1 MRDFAALY
9 AELDETTATNR
20 KLEALQRYFEH
31 AAPEDAAWAVYF
43 LAGGK
48 PRQAVP
54 TKVLRESAIAYAGL
68 DEWLFD
74 ECHAAVGDM
83 AETIAHILPP
93 PTRDSTLGLAAW
105 MEERIGPL
113 RGADPETIRAALFD
127 YWDQLTWRE
136 RFLFVKLIGGAF
148 RVGVSRLLVT
158 RALAAIAAVDAKL
171 IAQRLM
177 GWTDGRVKP
186 TAAGFLQLIAA
197 QSDEEHK
204 LRGGQPYPF
213 FLAHQLQGE
222 PASLGPL
229 SDWQVEWKYDGIR
242 AQLVRRG
249 GQNYLWSRGEDLITE
264 RFPEL
269 AALTL
274 PEGTVVDGEVLIWT
288 GAPGANPAPSPFA
301 DLQKRI
307 GRKTLS
313 AKLLA
318 ELPAVLL
325 AYDLLE
331 LDGVDLRALPQHER
345 RALLETLVTGV
356 AKPQLRIS
364 PLVVADNWD
373 DLAGLRAE
381 SRARGVEG
389 MMVKARDAQYGVGRT
404 KDVGTWWK
412 WKIDPYAV
420 DAVLIYAQPGSGR
433 RASLYTDYTFAVW
446 DGEGEARK
454 LVPFAKAYS
463 GLTDAEI
470 AKVDNAIRRT
480 TIEKFGPVRHVQP
493 TMVFEIGFEGIAL
506 SSRHKAGIAVR
517 FPRILRRR
525 DDKTVD
531 QADTLD
537 TLKGLLE
544 AVPETIAP

>member
-1 MRDFAALY
+1 MREFARLY

-20 KLEALQRYFEH
+20 KLEALQTYFQC
-31 AAPEDAAWAVYF
+31 AAPENAAWAVYF

-54 TKVLRESAIAYAGL
+54 VKLLRQYAIEYAQL
-68 DEWLFD
+68 DDWLF
-74 ECHAAVGDM
+74 EESYQAVGDL

-93 PTRDSTLGLAAW
+93 PERHSDIGLAEW
-105 MEERIGPL
+105 MQERIGPL
-113 RGADPETIRAALFD
+113 RGADPATIRSALFGFWSELD
-127 YWDQLTWRE
+127 ARE
-136 RFLFVKLIGGAF
+136 RFLLTKLIGGGF
-148 RVGVSRLLVT
+148 RVGVSKLLVT
-158 RALAAIAAVDAKL
+158 RALSSIAAVDSKL

-177 GWTDGRVKP
+177 GWTDGSVRP
-186 TAAGFLQLIAA
+186 TATGFLQLIAA
-197 QSDEEHK
+197 QSDDEHK

-222 PASLGPL
+222 PGALGRL
-229 SDWQVEWKYDGIR
+229 ADWQVEWKYDGIR
-242 AQLVRRG
+242 AQLVRRC

-269 AALTL
+269 AALRL
-274 PEGTVVDGEVLIWT
+274 PEGTVVDGEVLIWNE
-288 GAPGANPAPSPFA
+288 GAPAPFA

-313 AKLLA
+313 SKLLA
-318 ELPAVLL
+318 ELPAVLV

-331 LDGVDLRALPQHER
+331 EGGVDLRTLPQHER
-345 RALLETLVTGV
+345 RTLLEALVKSIGQQ
-356 AKPQLRIS
+356 QLKIS
-364 PLVVADNWD
+364 PVVEAADWEQ
-373 DLAGLRAE
+373 LAEARTE

-404 KDVGTWWK
+404 KNVGTWWK
-412 WKIDPYAV
+412 WKIDPYTV
-420 DAVLIYAQPGSGR
+420 DAVLIYAQAGHGR

-446 DGEGEARK
+446 DADDDGERK

-470 AKVDNAIRRT
+470 ALVDSAIRKT
-480 TIEKFGPVRHVQP
+480 TVEKFGPVRSVRP

-517 FPRILRRR
+517 FPRILRKR
-525 DDKTVD
+525 DDKTIED
-531 QADTLD
+531 ADSLD
-537 TLKGLLE
+537 TLKGLL
-544 AVPETIAP
+544 ALAGPSSGSPGA

>member
-1 MRDFAALY
+1 MREFARLF

-20 KLEALQRYFEH
+20 KLDALQAYFGS
-31 AAPEDAAWAVYF
+31 AAPENAAWAVYF

-54 TKVLRESAIAYAGL
+54 TKLLRQYAVEYAQL
-68 DEWLFD
+68 DEWLF
-74 ECHAAVGDM
+74 EESYQAVGDL

-93 PTRDSTLGLAAW
+93 PERHSDIGLAEW
-105 MEERIGPL
+105 MQERIGPL
-113 RGADPETIRAALFD
+113 RGADPAVIREALFT
-127 YWDQLTWRE
+127 YWNELDSRE
-136 RFLFVKLIGGAF
+136 RFLLVKLIGGGF

-158 RALAAIAAVDAKL
+158 RALSTIAAVDSKL

-177 GWTDGRVKP
+177 GWTDGSVRP

-197 QSDEEHK
+197 PSDDEHK

-222 PASLGPL
+222 PAALGDL
-229 SDWQVEWKYDGIR
+229 ADWQVEWKYDGIR

-269 AALTL
+269 AALRL
-274 PEGTVVDGEVLIWT
+274 PEGTVVDGEVLIWNE
-288 GAPGANPAPSPFA
+288 GVPAPFA

-313 AKLLA
+313 SKLLA
-318 ELPAVLL
+318 ELPAVLV

-331 LDGVDLRALPQHER
+331 EGGVDLRAVPQRER
-345 RALLETLVTGV
+345 RNLLEALVGQV
-356 AKPQLRIS
+356 GQEQLRIS
-364 PLVVADNWD
+364 PLVEAAGWD
-373 DLAGLRAE
+373 QLAQVRTE

-389 MMVKARDAQYGVGRT
+389 MMVKARAAQYGVGRT

-412 WKIDPYAV
+412 WKIDPYTI
-420 DAVLIYAQPGSGR
+420 DAVLIYAQAGHGR

-446 DGEGEARK
+446 DLDETGERK

-470 AKVDNAIRRT
+470 AVVDSAIRKT
-480 TIEKFGPVRHVQP
+480 TVEKFGPVRSVRP

-517 FPRILRRR
+517 FPRILRKR
-525 DDKTVD
+525 DDKTID
-531 QADTLD
+531 DADSLD
-537 TLKGLLE
+537 TLKGLLAA
-544 AVPETIAP
+544 AVSA